1 MIDEAVNPNPSV
13 AGVHPMTSSFA
24 VVAAAAE
31 VGEEFDG
38 CVEPVEVVGAYYCL
52 ILTVEVG

>member
-1 MIDEAVNPNPSV
+1 MIDEVLNPTPSAVE
-13 AGVHPMTSSFA
+13 VHPMTSSFA
-24 VVAAAAE
+24 AVAAVE

-38 CVEPVEVVGAYYCL
+38 CVVPVEVVGACCCL